1 MKVILQ
7 QDVKGHGKKGQ
18 TVEVSD
24 GYARNY
30 LIPRKL
36 ALQATADNLNNAKQQ
51 EKARL
56 RKIEQE
62 KDIAREVSAQLEG
75 VLVKISA
82 KAGEGGRLFGS
93 VTSAEISDEL
103 QKQHGITIEKNK
115 LVLEEHIKAFGAY
128 TIKCKL
134 GHEVSGA
141 VNVIV
146 TEG

>member
-36 ALQATADNLNNAKQQ
+36 ALAATADNLNNAKQQ

-56 RKIEQE
+56 LKAEQE
-62 KDIAREVSAQLEG
+62 KNVAREVCARLEG
-75 VLVKISA
+75 VIVKITA

-115 LVLEEHIKAFGAY
+115 LVLEDHIKTFGAY
-128 TIKCKL
+128 AVKCKL
-134 GHEVSGA
+134 GHEISGV

>member
-30 LIPRKL
+30 LVPRKL
-36 ALQATADNLNNAKQQ
+36 ALIATADNLNNAKQQ
-51 EKARL
+51 EKAKQ
-56 RKIEQE
+56 RKMEQE
-62 KDIAREVSAQLEG
+62 KDIARENAAKLEA
-75 VLVKISA
+75 VIVKIMA

-93 VTSAEISDEL
+93 VTSAEISDAL
-103 QKQHGITIEKNK
+103 LKQHGIVIEKNK
-115 LVLEEHIKAFGAY
+115 LVLDEHIKTFGAY
-128 TIKCKL
+128 TVKAKL
-134 GHEVSGA
+134 GYEISGS

>member
-36 ALQATADNLNNAKQQ
+36 ALTATADNLNNAKQQ

-56 RKIEQE
+56 RKIEQDKE
-62 KDIAREVSAQLEG
+62 LAREVSAKLEG
-75 VLVKISA
+75 IIVKITA

-103 QKQHGITIEKNK
+103 QKQHGIAIEKNK
-115 LVLEEHIKAFGAY
+115 LVLEDHIKTFGAY
-128 TIKCKL
+128 AVKAKL
-134 GHEVSGA
+134 GHEISGS

>member
-36 ALQATADNLNNAKQQ
+36 ALAATADNLNNAKQQ
-51 EKARL
+51 EKAKL

-62 KDIAREVSAQLEG
+62 KDLARGVSAKLEG
-75 VLVKISA
+75 VIVKIAA

-103 QKQHGITIEKNK
+103 LKQHGITIEKNK
-115 LVLEEHIKAFGAY
+115 LVLDEHIKTFGAY
-128 TIKCKL
+128 AVKAKL
-134 GHEVSGA
+134 GNEISGV
-141 VNVIV
+141 VNVVV
-146 TEG
+146 TES

>member
-18 TVEVSD
+18 TVDVSD

-36 ALQATADNLNNAKQQ
+36 ALIATTDNINNAKQQ
-51 EKARL
+51 ETARL

-62 KDIAREVSAQLEG
+62 KEISREIAARLEG
-75 VLVKISA
+75 IIVKIAA

-93 VTSAEISDEL
+93 VTSAEISDAL

-115 LVLEEHIKAFGAY
+115 LQLEEHIKTFGSY
-128 TIKCKL
+128 SVKCKL
-134 GHEVSGA
+134 GHEISGT

>member
-36 ALQATADNLNNAKQQ
+36 ALAATADNLNNAKQQ
-51 EKARL
+51 EKAKL
-56 RKIEQE
+56 RRIEQE
-62 KDIAREVSAQLEG
+62 KDLAREIAAKLEAI
-75 VLVKISA
+75 VVKVAA

-93 VTSAEISDEL
+93 VTSAEISEAL
-103 QKQHGITIEKNK
+103 LKQHDIVIEKNK
-115 LVLEEHIKAFGAY
+115 LVLDEHIKSFGAY
-128 TIKCKL
+128 TVKAKL
-134 GHEVSGA
+134 GHEISGS
-141 VNVIV
+141 VNVVV
-146 TEG
+146 TEA

>member
-36 ALQATADNLNNAKQQ
+36 ALVATADNLNNAKQQ
-51 EKARL
+51 EKAKL
-56 RKIEQE
+56 RRIEQE
-62 KDIAREVSAQLEG
+62 KDLAREVAAKLEA
-75 VLVKISA
+75 VVVKVTA

-93 VTSAEISDEL
+93 VTSAEISDAL
-103 QKQHGITIEKNK
+103 FKQHDIVIEKNK
-115 LVLEEHIKAFGAY
+115 LVLDEHIKTFGAY
-128 TIKCKL
+128 TIKAKL
-134 GHEVSGA
+134 GHEISGS

>member
-18 TVEVSD
+18 SVEVSD

-36 ALQATADNLNNAKQQ
+36 ALAATADNLNNAKQQ
-51 EKARL
+51 EKAKL
-56 RKIEQE
+56 RKIEQD
-62 KDIAREVSAQLEG
+62 KDLAREVSAKLEG
-75 VLVKISA
+75 IIVKISA

-103 QKQHGITIEKNK
+103 LKQHGITIEKNK
-115 LVLEEHIKAFGAY
+115 LVLDEHIKTFGAY
-128 TIKCKL
+128 SVKAKL
-134 GHEVSGA
+134 GNEISGV

>member
-36 ALQATADNLNNAKQQ
+36 ALVATADNLNNAKQQ
-51 EKARL
+51 EKAKL
-56 RKIEQE
+56 RRIEQE
-62 KDIAREVSAQLEG
+62 KDLAREVAAKLEAI
-75 VLVKISA
+75 VVKVTA

-93 VTSAEISDEL
+93 VTSAEISDAL
-103 QKQHGITIEKNK
+103 FKQHDIVIEKNK
-115 LVLEEHIKAFGAY
+115 LVLDEHIKTFGAY
-128 TIKCKL
+128 TIKAKL
-134 GHEVSGA
+134 GHEISGS